1 METIFDHNVTQ
12 SEMNAIGLVGIS
24 KEWYLKHASG
34 DTVFL
39 NLADLFWHRGKKAQ
53 ARAYADKL
61 SPDWKNDWYRT
72 ILHP

>member
-24 KEWYLKHASG
+24 KEWYLKHTGTTSAN
-34 DTVFL
+34 L
-39 NLADLFWHRGKKAQ
+39 NLADLFWLRGSKAK

-61 SPDWKNDWYRT
+61 PPDWKNDWYRT

>member
-24 KEWYLKHASG
+24 KEWYLKHADG
-34 DTVFL
+34 DTA
-39 NLADLFWHRGKKAQ
+39 NLGLAYLFWHRGKKAK

-61 SPDWKNDWYRT
+61 PPDWKNDWYRT